1 MSTIQHWA
9 GVFLNGPN
17 EPKKVATSGLNKGGI
32 LRLKLLSKLTSIYLE
47 Y

>member
-17 EPKKVATSGLNKGGI
+17 EPKKVATSGLNKGGNFKAEI
-32 LRLKLLSKLTSIYLE
+32 AI
-47 Y
+47 